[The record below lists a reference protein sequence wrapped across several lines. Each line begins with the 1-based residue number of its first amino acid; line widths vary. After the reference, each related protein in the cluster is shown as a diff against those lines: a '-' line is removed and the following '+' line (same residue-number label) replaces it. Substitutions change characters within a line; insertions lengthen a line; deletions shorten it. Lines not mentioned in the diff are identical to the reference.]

1 MSARKRSSRKRSSGG
16 KPGRAKATRT
26 RPRQKA
32 SRTKSKSSKARRR
45 PRKIPKQSRRRKGV
59 SLLPIHELFADQ
71 PWPTFADPLVLDPHY
86 FWSAKDNCIRRNW
99 AVSRTSGR
107 KCCLM
112 SCDNDCCRADTFSIE
127 HLSRFAPS
135 YVVAIA
141 CAHHSLHTHSGH
153 VGPGMPCAV
162 HAPEFRRRSACQR
175 HLSAVGRLERA
186 LKDLD
191 LLGDRALGAQLDWLA
206 ISKDY
211 VEVAVA
217 YGERSEEDRT
227 RALARK
233 ESTDEP
239 GWQGTLDLLDR
250 FGIPRDYV
258 PARRDAWTPG
268 KRGIETRRRT
278 MSRAHSRTFSE
289 TSVTRNEYEEA
300 VQPAR
305 REYYAVTFAIRDAL
319 KAQGRSWPPEPGT
332 PEAEQL
338 STATV
343 AYDTAREAAM
353 PLWDR
358 VTAARKSY
366 AELGTKGRTTLASGE
381 TFVIPRDAL
390 TQYWSALTT
399 ELAALFEHR
408 LATRRRSGMR
418 LRQGQTPLALTR
430 WALIGV
436 DPGHLGTTIAQMR
449 FWLRS

>member
-1 MSARKRSSRKRSSGG
+1 
-16 KPGRAKATRT
+16 
-26 RPRQKA
+26 
-32 SRTKSKSSKARRR
+32 
-45 PRKIPKQSRRRKGV
+45 
-59 SLLPIHELFADQ
+59 
-71 PWPTFADPLVLDPHY
+71 
-86 FWSAKDNCIRRNW
+86 
-99 AVSRTSGR
+99 
-107 KCCLM
+107 
-112 SCDNDCCRADTFSIE
+112 
-127 HLSRFAPS
+127 
-135 YVVAIA
+135 
-141 CAHHSLHTHSGH
+141 
-153 VGPGMPCAV
+153 
-162 HAPEFRRRSACQR
+162 
-175 HLSAVGRLERA
+175 
-186 LKDLD
+186 
-191 LLGDRALGAQLDWLA
+191 
-206 ISKDY
+206 
-211 VEVAVA
+211 
-217 YGERSEEDRT
+217 
-227 RALARK
+227 
-233 ESTDEP
+233 
-239 GWQGTLDLLDR
+239 
-250 FGIPRDYV
+250 
-258 PARRDAWTPG
+258 
-268 KRGIETRRRT
+268 